1 MEKGILTFRAL
12 VIGALAI
19 FAGSW
24 VLQRVE
30 LVYGGPGMAVGVLGP
45 LPVFLLVGLV
55 VVRRW
60 VRLEKGELLAVY
72 LIAAVGLPLASTGW
86 VHYLLPG
93 LVTGTYVFADETGR
107 HYPFLMQIPSWMM
120 PGGIGSEAAEGFF
133 EGRVEGV
140 PWRAWILPLACWS
153 ALLVGFAA
161 ALFGLAGLLRRR
173 WIEEEHLRF
182 PLTELPLELVEKG
195 ASFLKSRA
203 MWAGFLVPALLY
215 GVNGIHHYFLV
226 PGEIPQHFDF
236 GEVLLEEPW
245 RAMAPYTSRFI
256 FYFSP
261 LLVGLVYLMSV
272 EVAFSSWFFF
282 LLTRLQLLIG
292 EVIGRSDDH
301 GTFIGLGGQWREWPN
316 FFPHFQSQARGGLLC
331 VALLSLWAARRSLR
345 EGLKDRGAVWPLAGG
360 LALLVLWGW
369 AAGLSPLFSLGYSLL
384 ALLTMV
390 GMMRLRLDGGLP
402 ATGMYF
408 LLANLFFFVLGT
420 GPDAFAPG
428 EYVAFAFLTL
438 LSYAG
443 VGGVMMV
450 HFEGVKMAEVV
461 KAGRKRLGW
470 VLIAGLSL
478 GLLAGYWSTLELIYQ
493 RGIFTLDQQG
503 AARSMAR
510 IGRYFHYLYAE
521 AGTRSGGTDWDRLG
535 AMGFGFAVAGGLALM
550 RLFFLRFP
558 FHPLGFVYGTG
569 LGTLLWGSA
578 LVGWAIKVLVVRYGG
593 AASYRR
599 LRPFFLGMIWGELAL
614 RLAWGSLALIGD
626 PGGGYDWW

>member
-12 VIGALAI
+12 AIGAVAI

-45 LPVFLLVGLV
+45 LPVFLLLGLV
-55 VVRRW
+55 IVRRW
-60 VRLEKGELLAVY
+60 VRLERGELLSAY
-72 LIAAVGLPLASTGW
+72 LIAAIGLPLASTGW

-93 LVTGTYVFADETGR
+93 LVTGSYVFADETGR
-107 HYPFLMQIPSWMM
+107 YYPFLEHIPSWMM
-120 PGGIGSEAAEGFF
+120 PGQIGSEAVEGFF
-133 EGRVEGV
+133 EGRAEGV
-140 PWRAWILPLACWS
+140 PWKAWILPLACWS
-153 ALLVGFAA
+153 ALVVGFAA
-161 ALFGLAGLLRRR
+161 ALFGLAGLLRKR

-261 LLVGLVYLMSV
+261 LLIGLVYLMSV

-282 LLTRLQLLIG
+282 LLTRLQLLLG

-301 GTFIGLGGQWREWPN
+301 GTFVGLGGQWREWPN
-316 FFPHFQSQARGGLLC
+316 FFPHFQAQARGGLLC

-345 EGLKDRGAVWPLAGG
+345 EGLGDRGAVWSLAGG
-360 LALLVLWGW
+360 LALLSLWGW
-369 AAGLSPLFSLGYSLL
+369 AAGLSPLLTLGHSLL

-420 GPDAFAPG
+420 GPGVFGPG
-428 EYVAFAFLTL
+428 EYVAFAFLSV

-503 AARSMAR
+503 AARSVAR

-535 AMGFGFAVAGGLALM
+535 AMGFGFAAVGGLTLM
-550 RLFFLRFP
+550 RLFFLRLP

-578 LVGWAIKVLVVRYGG
+578 LVGWAVKVLVVRYGG

-614 RLAWGSLALIGD
+614 RLAWGGLALIED
-626 PGGGYDWW
+626 PGSGYDWW